1 MVINQSNYSSVYYRS
16 QIESK
21 RFELIKE
28 LIYSDHSQRLDILKR
43 LHPEES
49 NLEIKFEIRRAID
62 DLESIKKES
71 SSAENQYDD
80 KLKHTLRY
88 GELSV
93 RHKTLSAIVNNRRS
107 DLLFMLRELSSQ
119 VKDPYM
125 EAAILKL
132 LALNPVKNL
141 KEICSYLRSSDDRV
155 VASAIQ
161 IIGNINNTQSLALV
175 ANYLTH
181 NNNRVRSNAA
191 IAFEKSDP
199 DLAKKVIEK
208 MAYSEYVAYRSSAA
222 YALSVTSFPGSVEIL
237 DFLITDADPGVR
249 ARAHKARLKIDSQL
263 DENSSA
269 LISEVVS
276 TDISAN
282 SPLVQISDSLSKA
295 NDPRELATLILQ
307 CSQINASDEDKITLI
322 KPYLKH
328 SDGRVRANAVE
339 SLSILYPESEK
350 DFFLDYLNDQNNR
363 VVGNAI
369 FVLSTE
375 DHCPENYRKPI
386 SDALENLLCNHE
398 TNGCLT
404 ALYCI
409 SNCRDEIFLPFLI
422 QLINHEEKDVAD
434 KAHALLSAWAET
446 SNAAKTALLDVIK
459 SNLSKSSD
467 IDNLLD

>member
-1 MVINQSNYSSVYYRS
+1 MVINLSNYSSVYYRS

-28 LIYSDHSQRLDILKR
+28 LIYSDDSQRLDILKR

-107 DLLFMLRELSSQ
+107 DLLFMLRELSSK

-249 ARAHKARLKIDSQL
+249 ARAHKARLKIDSKL

-269 LISEVVS
+269 LISEAIS

-328 SDGRVRANAVE
+328 QNGRVRANAVE
-339 SLSILYPESEK
+339 SLSILYPDSEK
-350 DFFLDYLNDQNNR
+350 DFFLDFLTDQNNR

-375 DHCPENYRKPI
+375 DHCPESYKQPI
-386 SDALENLLCNHE
+386 SNAIEDLLINHK

-409 SNCRDEIFLPFLI
+409 GNCRDEIFLPFLVR
-422 QLINHEEKDVAD
+422 LINHKEQDVAD
-434 KAHALLSAWAET
+434 KAHALLTAWAET
-446 SNAAKTALLDVIK
+446 NSAAKTALLDVIK
-459 SNLSKSSD
+459 LNLSNSSD
-467 IDNLLD
+467 LSGLLD

>member
-1 MVINQSNYSSVYYRS
+1 MGNNQSNNSTVKYRS

-21 RFELIKE
+21 RVDLIKE
-28 LIYSDHSQRLDILKR
+28 LIYSDDSQRLDILKR

-80 KLKHTLRY
+80 KLKDTLRY

-222 YALSVTSFPGSVEIL
+222 YAL
-237 DFLITDADPGVR
+237 R
-249 ARAHKARLKIDSQL
+249 
-263 DENSSA
+263 
-269 LISEVVS
+269 
-276 TDISAN
+276 
-282 SPLVQISDSLSKA
+282 
-295 NDPRELATLILQ
+295 
-307 CSQINASDEDKITLI
+307 
-322 KPYLKH
+322 
-328 SDGRVRANAVE
+328 
-339 SLSILYPESEK
+339 
-350 DFFLDYLNDQNNR
+350 
-363 VVGNAI
+363 
-369 FVLSTE
+369 
-375 DHCPENYRKPI
+375 
-386 SDALENLLCNHE
+386 
-398 TNGCLT
+398 
-404 ALYCI
+404 
-409 SNCRDEIFLPFLI
+409 
-422 QLINHEEKDVAD
+422 
-434 KAHALLSAWAET
+434 
-446 SNAAKTALLDVIK
+446 
-459 SNLSKSSD
+459 
-467 IDNLLD
+467 